1 MSEPILKTPLDMFY
15 DREKNHPNRVFLRQP
30 LNGKWHE
37 YTWGETGRQARR
49 MAQALR
55 DLGCEQ
61 GDRVAILSK
70 NCAHWIMADL
80 AIMMAGCV
88 SVPLYPTQQ
97 ADSIDYVLRHS
108 ETKVI
113 FVGKLDE
120 WQKMDSGIPSSVKRI
135 RFPYPDPM
143 TAEYDWNHLLETGKS
158 MEGQYKPNLDQL
170 ASIIYTSGTTGY
182 PKGVMHSFRTIA
194 NATMG
199 YGETFGF
206 GPDDRYF
213 SYLPLSHV
221 AERVLVEMGGIYAGA
236 TISFAESLDTFAQN
250 LRDVAPTA
258 FFSVPRL
265 WKKFQQGILEK
276 VPQQKLDRL
285 LSIPLVSTLIKK
297 KIQKGLGLHKARSIG
312 SGAAPIAPSLQ
323 AWYKK
328 LGIDILEGYGL
339 TENFGY
345 ATANRIGENKIG
357 TVGPAQP
364 RTKLT
369 IAENG
374 EIWIKN
380 GAAMLGYYKDP
391 EGTAEVLFDGSIRT
405 GDMGEIDED
414 GCLKITGR
422 IKEIFKTDTGKYIAP
437 APIENHFLADN
448 PYIEQLCIT
457 GNTLPSPVAL
467 CVLTESARKQPQD
480 LILREFT
487 ESLKRLNKKL
497 DKHERINRCILIHE
511 DWTVDG
517 GMMTPTLK
525 VKRHQVEAKYRN
537 VITKAM
543 TVEET
548 IVYEQHLQ

>member
-15 DREKNHPNRVFLRQP
+15 ERELKHPNRVFLRQP
-30 LNGKWHE
+30 MNGKWHE
-37 YTWGETGRQARR
+37 YTWGDTARQVRR
-49 MAQALR
+49 MAQVLK
-55 DLGCEQ
+55 DLGCEK

-108 ETKVI
+108 ECKVI

-120 WQKMDSGIPSSVKRI
+120 WQKMESGIPASVKRI

-143 TAEYDWNHLLETGKS
+143 TAEYDWNHLLENGRG
-158 MEGQYKPNLDQL
+158 MEGEYRPPLDQL

-206 GPDDRYF
+206 TEKERYF

-250 LRDVAPTA
+250 LREVAPTA

-285 LSIPLVSTLIKK
+285 LSIPIVSTLIKK

-323 AWYKK
+323 AWYSK

-345 ATANRIGENKIG
+345 ATANRVGQNKIG

-364 RTKLT
+364 RTQLT

-391 EGTAEVLFDGSIRT
+391 DGTAEVLFDGAIRT

-422 IKEIFKTDTGKYIAP
+422 IKEIFKTDTGKYVAP

-448 PYIEQLCIT
+448 PYVEQLCIT
-457 GNTLPSPVAL
+457 GNMLPSPVAL
-467 CVLTESARKQPQD
+467 CVLTEAARKQPQD
-480 LILREFT
+480 LILKEFS
-487 ESLKRLNKKL
+487 ESLQRLNKKL

-525 VKRHQVEAKYRN
+525 VKRHQVEAKYRQ
-537 VITKAM
+537 VISKAM
-543 TVEET
+543 TAEQT
-548 IVYEQHLQ
+548 IIYEQHLQ